1 LRVATR
7 SLYIPAGFAHGFQ
20 TLSDDAEV
28 FYQMSET
35 YRGDLARG
43 ARWNDPAFAIAW
55 PMPNPILSE
64 RDATYP
70 LLPS

>member
-1 LRVATR
+1 
-7 SLYIPAGFAHGFQ
+7 
-20 TLSDDAEV
+20 
-28 FYQMSET
+28 MSET